1 MTGKGWKGSIL
12 RIHEPQSCADGA
24 YGRLMLTMFSAF
36 AEFERDL
43 MWERQREGI
52 AKAKAS
58 GAGTDIAER
67 RLDVVPA
74 FAGAD

>member
-1 MTGKGWKGSIL
+1 
-12 RIHEPQSCADGA
+12 
-24 YGRLMLTMFSAF
+24 MLTMFPAF

-43 MWERQREGI
+43 MRERQRQGI
-52 AKAKAS
+52 ANAKAA
-58 GAGTDIAER
+58 GAGTGIAEL